1 MSENGGNSSEPHSK
15 RQKTCLNNTTDS
27 VSDTDKTQFLFNTT
41 FEILPIDPSGRTWH
55 LTSYSNL
62 KRGNGMYYSAYFE

>member
-1 MSENGGNSSEPHSK
+1 MYLGGLREMIVVK
-15 RQKTCLNNTTDS
+15 LKKTL
-27 VSDTDKTQFLFNTT
+27 VFNTN

-62 KRGNGMYYSAYFE
+62 KRGYGMYYSTYFE